1 MCCVSGSV
9 SSVSFKLLHPPRLRA
24 RIGTPAPFARQYPS
38 QCFHPA
44 ARLTASSNCA
54 YLVSHLRILHD
65 RALGISLFRLTGF
78 LALLDLRDHALE
90 GFADVLVVARARFGE
105 AAAQLFGEFLAVGEG
120 DLALLGAQIGLV
132 ADDCEG
138 DGIGALEE
146 GRFSLAIGNGIGDC
160 WEVDVFVD
168 CCCL

>member
-1 MCCVSGSV
+1 MQSWSQAKALWLAHAPPHASCPPHASRR
-9 SSVSFKLLHPPRLRA
+9 SSSLKHHDPPIAHKL
-24 RIGTPAPFARQYPS
+24 I
-38 QCFHPA
+38 
-44 ARLTASSNCA
+44 
-54 YLVSHLRILHD
+54 SHLRILHD
-65 RALGISLFRLTGF
+65 RALGISLFRLASF

-138 DGIGALEE
+138 DGIGALER
-146 GRFSLAIGNGIGDC
+146 GGFCQWLRLRIGDC
-160 WEVDVFVD
+160 WELVYL
-168 CCCL
+168 CEM